1 MSTSR
6 ATASVPDDTKTKPV
20 RERLLDAAEGCLE
33 QFGPE
38 KTSMEDVARAAGMSR
53 ATVYRYFENR
63 DALLLGVASRQASS
77 LAAEAINYLA
87 QFNTI
92 SDWLVEGL
100 LFTLREIP
108 ERPVFASLVTSLD
121 SRASGNLFLGS
132 TGLVQIGVNVLR
144 PMFGNAQAQGLLR
157 DGVDPEMLV
166 EWLLRM
172 LWTYLN
178 APSQVATDEEGMR
191 KLFRMMLIPAVL
203 KDSSSSTSTPI
214 STQTLLR

>member
-1 MSTSR
+1 MPSTT

-100 LFTLREIP
+100 LFTLREMP
-108 ERPVFASLVTSLD
+108 NRPVFASLVTSLD
-121 SRASGNLFLGS
+121 SRSSGSLLLGS

-157 DGVDPEMLV
+157 DGIDPEMLV

-203 KDSSSSTSTPI
+203 KDSAT
-214 STQTLLR
+214 

>member
-1 MSTSR
+1 MSANTV
-6 ATASVPDDTKTKPV
+6 ATAASDDTRTKPV

-33 QFGPE
+33 QFGPQ

-77 LAAEAINYLA
+77 LAAEAISYLA

-100 LFTLREIP
+100 LFTLRELP
-108 ERPVFASLVTSLD
+108 SRPVFASLVTSLD

-132 TGLVQIGVNVLR
+132 TGLVQIGVNVLQ
-144 PMFGNAQAQGLLR
+144 PIFANAMAQGRLR
-157 DGVDPEMLV
+157 DDVDPEMLV
-166 EWLLRM
+166 EWLLRV

-178 APSQVATDEEGMR
+178 TPSQVATDEEGMR

-203 KDSSSSTSTPI
+203 KDSQI
-214 STQTLLR
+214 

>member
-1 MSTSR
+1 MSSSSG
-6 ATASVPDDTKTKPV
+6 AVAASSDTKERPV
-20 RERLLDAAEGCLE
+20 RERLLDAAEGCLK
-33 QFGPE
+33 QFGPQ

-63 DALLLGVASRQASS
+63 DALLLGVASRQASA
-77 LAAEAINYLA
+77 LASEAIGYLSG
-87 QFNTI
+87 FNTI

-108 ERPVFASLVTSLD
+108 NRPVFASLVTSLD
-121 SRASGNLFLGS
+121 SRASGSLFLGS
-132 TGLVQIGVNVLR
+132 TGLAQIGVNVLQ
-144 PMFGNAQAQGLLR
+144 PMFANAKAQGLLR
-157 DGVDPEMLV
+157 DDIDPEMLI

-203 KDSSSSTSTPI
+203 KDSS
-214 STQTLLR
+214 L

>member
-1 MSTSR
+1 MSAS
-6 ATASVPDDTKTKPV
+6 TAAAPASDDSKTKPV

-33 QFGPE
+33 QFGPQ

-63 DALLLGVASRQASS
+63 DALLLGVASRQSS
-77 LAAEAINYLA
+77 ALAAEAINYLG

-92 SDWLVEGL
+92 SDWMVEGL
-100 LFTLREIP
+100 LFTLRELP
-108 ERPVFASLVTSLD
+108 HRPVFASLVTSLD
-121 SRASGNLFLGS
+121 SSASGSLFLGS
-132 TGLVQIGVNVLR
+132 TGLVQIGVNVLQ
-144 PMFGNAQAQGLLR
+144 PIFANAKAQGLLR
-157 DGVDPEMLV
+157 DDVDPEMLV
-166 EWLLRM
+166 EWLLRV

-203 KDSSSSTSTPI
+203 KDSST
-214 STQTLLR
+214 

>member
-1 MSTSR
+1 MSSSTG
-6 ATASVPDDTKTKPV
+6 AAAASDDSKEKPV
-20 RERLLDAAEGCLE
+20 RERLLDSAEGCLE
-33 QFGPE
+33 KFGPQ

-63 DALLLGVASRQASS
+63 DALLLGVASRQSSALASD
-77 LAAEAINYLA
+77 AISYLSR
-87 QFNTI
+87 FNTI

-100 LFTLREIP
+100 LFTLRELP
-108 ERPVFASLVTSLD
+108 NRPVFASLVTSLD
-121 SRASGNLFLGS
+121 SRASGSLFLGS
-132 TGLVQIGVNVLR
+132 TGLVQIGVNVLQ
-144 PMFGNAQAQGLLR
+144 PMFANAKAQGLLR
-157 DGVDPEMLV
+157 DDIDPEMLI

-203 KDSSSSTSTPI
+203 KDSS
-214 STQTLLR
+214 L

>member
-1 MSTSR
+1 MSTSTA
-6 ATASVPDDTKTKPV
+6 ATAVSDDTKTQPV

-33 QFGPE
+33 QFGSE

-63 DALLLGVASRQASS
+63 EALLLGVASRQASA

-108 ERPVFASLVTSLD
+108 NRPVFASLVTSLD
-121 SRASGNLFLGS
+121 SRASSSLWLGS
-132 TGLVQIGVNVLR
+132 SALVEIGINVLQ
-144 PMFGNAQAQGLLR
+144 PIFSNAKAQGLLR
-157 DGVDPEMLV
+157 DDVDPAMLV

-203 KDSSSSTSTPI
+203 KDSSI
-214 STQTLLR
+214 

>member
-108 ERPVFASLVTSLD
+108 NRPVFASLVTSLD
-121 SRASGNLFLGS
+121 SRASSSLWLGS
-132 TGLVQIGVNVLR
+132 TALVEIGINVLQ
-144 PMFGNAQAQGLLR
+144 PIFSNAKEQGLLR
-157 DGVDPEMLV
+157 DDVEPEMLV

-203 KDSSSSTSTPI
+203 KDSAT
-214 STQTLLR
+214 

>member
-1 MSTSR
+1 MSANTVAS
-6 ATASVPDDTKTKPV
+6 TASDDTKTKPV

-33 QFGPE
+33 QFGPQ

-77 LAAEAINYLA
+77 LASDAINYLA

-100 LFTLREIP
+100 LFTLRELP
-108 ERPVFASLVTSLD
+108 SRPVFASLVTSLD

-144 PMFGNAQAQGLLR
+144 PMFANAKEQGLLR
-157 DGVDPEMLV
+157 DDVDPEMLV
-166 EWLLRM
+166 EWLLRV

-203 KDSSSSTSTPI
+203 KDSST
-214 STQTLLR
+214 

>member
-1 MSTSR
+1 MPTSTG
-6 ATASVPDDTKTKPV
+6 AAAASDDTKTKPV
-20 RERLLDAAEGCLE
+20 RERLLDAAEVCLA
-33 QFGPE
+33 QFGPQ
-38 KTSMEDVARAAGMSR
+38 KTSMEDVARTAGMSR

-77 LAAEAINYLA
+77 LATEAISYLQ
-87 QFNTI
+87 QFSTI

-100 LFTLREIP
+100 LFTLREMP
-108 ERPVFASLVTSLD
+108 KRPVFASLVTSLD
-121 SRASGNLFLGS
+121 SRASGSLLLGS
-132 TGLVQIGVNVLR
+132 TGLIQIGVNVLG
-144 PMFGNAQAQGLLR
+144 PMFGSAKEQGLLR
-157 DGVDPEMLV
+157 DDIDPEMLI

-203 KDSSSSTSTPI
+203 KDNAS
-214 STQTLLR
+214 

>member
-1 MSTSR
+1 MPANGAA
-6 ATASVPDDTKTKPV
+6 ATVSNDTKSKPV

-33 QFGPE
+33 QFGPQ

-77 LAAEAINYLA
+77 LAADAINYLA
-87 QFNTI
+87 RFNTI

-100 LFTLREIP
+100 LFTLRELP
-108 ERPVFASLVTSLD
+108 NRPVFASLVTSLD

-144 PMFGNAQAQGLLR
+144 PMFANAKAQGLLR
-157 DGVDPEMLV
+157 DDVDPEMLV
-166 EWLLRM
+166 EWLLRV

-191 KLFRMMLIPAVL
+191 TLFRMMLIPAVL
-203 KDSSSSTSTPI
+203 KDSSV
-214 STQTLLR
+214 

>member
-1 MSTSR
+1 MSTSTV
-6 ATASVPDDTKTKPV
+6 ATAVSDDTKTQPV

-33 QFGPE
+33 QFGSE

-63 DALLLGVASRQASS
+63 EALLLGVASRQASA

-87 QFNTI
+87 QFSTI

-108 ERPVFASLVTSLD
+108 NRPVFASLVTSLD
-121 SRASGNLFLGS
+121 SRASSSLWLGS
-132 TGLVQIGVNVLR
+132 SALVEIGINVLQ
-144 PMFGNAQAQGLLR
+144 PIFSNAKAQGLLR
-157 DGVDPEMLV
+157 DDVDPAMLV

-203 KDSSSSTSTPI
+203 KDSSI
-214 STQTLLR
+214 

>member
-1 MSTSR
+1 MPSST
-6 ATASVPDDTKTKPV
+6 ATVSVPDDTKTKPV

-121 SRASGNLFLGS
+121 SHASGNLFLGS

-203 KDSSSSTSTPI
+203 KDSSTSTPI

>member
-1 MSTSR
+1 MSASTVA
-6 ATASVPDDTKTKPV
+6 ATASDDTKTKPV

-33 QFGPE
+33 QFGPQ

-77 LAAEAINYLA
+77 LASEAINYLA

-100 LFTLREIP
+100 LYTLRELP
-108 ERPVFASLVTSLD
+108 SRPVFASLVTSLD
-121 SRASGNLFLGS
+121 SRASGSLLLGS
-132 TGLVQIGVNVLR
+132 TGLVQIGVNVLQ
-144 PMFGNAQAQGLLR
+144 PMFANAKEQGLLR
-157 DGVDPEMLV
+157 DDVDPEMLV
-166 EWLLRM
+166 EWLLRV

-203 KDSSSSTSTPI
+203 KSSST
-214 STQTLLR
+214 

>member
-1 MSTSR
+1 MPASTAAAAFS
-6 ATASVPDDTKTKPV
+6 DDTKTTPV

-33 QFGPE
+33 QFGPQ

-77 LAAEAINYLA
+77 LAAEAINYLG
-87 QFNTI
+87 QFTTI

-100 LFTLREIP
+100 LFTLREMP
-108 ERPVFASLVTSLD
+108 NRPVFASLVTSLD
-121 SRASGNLFLGS
+121 SHSSGSLLLGS

-144 PMFGNAQAQGLLR
+144 PMFASAQSQGLLR
-157 DGVDPEMLV
+157 DEVDPEMLV

-203 KDSSSSTSTPI
+203 KDSAI
-214 STQTLLR
+214 

>member
-1 MSTSR
+1 MPAST
-6 ATASVPDDTKTKPV
+6 AAAAASNDTKTTRV

-33 QFGPE
+33 QFGPQ
-38 KTSMEDVARAAGMSR
+38 KTSMEDVARAASMSR

-87 QFNTI
+87 RFNTI

-108 ERPVFASLVTSLD
+108 NRPVFASLVTSLD
-121 SRASGNLFLGS
+121 SRASGSLFLGS
-132 TGLVQIGVNVLR
+132 TGLVEIGINVLR
-144 PMFGNAQAQGLLR
+144 PMFANAKEQGLLR
-157 DGVDPEMLV
+157 DDVDPEMLV
-166 EWLLRM
+166 EWLLRV

-203 KDSSSSTSTPI
+203 KDSSI
-214 STQTLLR
+214 